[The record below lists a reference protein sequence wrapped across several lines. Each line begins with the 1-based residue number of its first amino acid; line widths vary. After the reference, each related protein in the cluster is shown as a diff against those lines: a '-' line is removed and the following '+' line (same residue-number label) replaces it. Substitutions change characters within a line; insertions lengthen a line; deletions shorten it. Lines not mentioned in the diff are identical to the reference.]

1 MMLVISVL
9 LALVPLLGIAWI
21 VLYGSITT
29 VDGLFMSLILAA
41 MSGIVGLNILIE
53 LRKRGT
59 GKQSSATATSTAAG
73 GLRQRGK
80 VQSVQFYESGVGQP
94 NKSVVTL
101 SDGGARRTCW
111 CSRATCETPCP
122 SARKFK
128 SLSARK
134 ADTTCWWMSITPE
147 SVWLVPTPITKVIP
161 EKSFPAPCPAQLRY
175 KF

>member
-59 GKQSSATATSTAAG
+59 GKQSAATATSTAAG
-73 GLRQRGK
+73 GLRQQGK

-101 SDGGARRTCW
+101 SDRGASNLLVLEGDMRNALPVGQKVLVTF
-111 CSRATCETPCP
+111 
-122 SARKFK
+122 RK
-128 SLSARK
+128 
-134 ADTTCWWMSITPE
+134 E
-147 SVWLVPTPITKVIP
+147 SGHNVLVDVDYP
-161 EKSFPAPCPAQLRY
+161 
-175 KF
+175 